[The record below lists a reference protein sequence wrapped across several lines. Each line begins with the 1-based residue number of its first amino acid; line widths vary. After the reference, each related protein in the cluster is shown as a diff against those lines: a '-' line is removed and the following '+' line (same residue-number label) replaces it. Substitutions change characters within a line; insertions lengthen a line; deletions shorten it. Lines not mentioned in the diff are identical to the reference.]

1 MPIVNKSFAN
11 VMLLLG
17 LLRRIR
23 LLEVMLTM
31 VSQLTWCGG

>member
-1 MPIVNKSFAN
+1 MPIANKSFAN

-17 LLRRIR
+17 LLRRIK

-31 VSQLTWCGG
+31 LSQLTRCGG